1 MRAPGRSASIE
12 RRYEVKATDAV
23 VGLTPLH
30 EAQRVV
36 LESTPVLG
44 LEKVSILDALG
55 RTLGE
60 DIMAERDN
68 PPWDNSAMD
77 GFAVRWEDI
86 KQEHP
91 VQKPVTLAV
100 IEDVP
105 AGRMPSKT
113 VGAGEAIRIMTG
125 APIPQGA
132 DTVLKVDDTEP
143 SADSVRVFKPE
154 PRGANIR
161 PRGEDV
167 RKGDCIIAK
176 GTTIRPGEAGMLAIL
191 AKSLVFVHQRPRVAI
206 LSTGDELADLDER
219 FSEEKI
225 INSNSYGIA
234 AAVQEAGGIPLLLG
248 IARDTPAALEE
259 KIVHGLNADIL
270 VLSGGVSMG
279 DYDFTRAVFR
289 AIGAEMNFWKLA
301 IRPGQPL
308 AFGKIRGKLAF
319 GLPGNPVSSMVTFE
333 QLVRPAMLKMGG
345 HRDCGRPVVEA
356 VFQEKFSKRPDRR
369 HFLRGI
375 LTREDGV
382 FKVRTT
388 GDQGSGILTSMV
400 KANCL
405 IDVAAEVERLNPG
418 DLVTVQLLTGEAWRS
433 HADVARTSGHR
444 LSCC

>member
-1 MRAPGRSASIE
+1 MQ
-12 RRYEVKATDAV
+12 
-23 VGLTPLH
+23 GLTPLH
-30 EAQRVV
+30 EAQKIV
-36 LESTPVLG
+36 LDATTPLG
-44 LEKVSILDALG
+44 LEKIPILDTLS
-55 RTLGE
+55 RVLGE
-60 DIMAERDN
+60 DVVAERDN

-91 VQKPVTLAV
+91 IQKPVTLTI

-105 AGRMPSKT
+105 AGKMPSRT
-113 VGAGEAIRIMTG
+113 VGPGQAIRIMTG
-125 APIPQGA
+125 APVPKGA
-132 DTVLKVDDTEP
+132 DTVLKVEDTEP
-143 SADSVRVFKPE
+143 TSDTVRVFKPE
-154 PRGANIR
+154 QKGSNIR
-161 PRGEDV
+161 PQGEDV
-167 RKGDCIIAK
+167 KKGDCIIAK
-176 GTTIRPGEAGMLAIL
+176 GTQIRPGEAGMLAIL
-191 AKSLVFVHQRPRVAI
+191 AKSFVLVYQRPRVAI

-234 AAVQEAGGIPLLLG
+234 AAVQDAGGVPILLG
-248 IARDTPAALEE
+248 IARDNPTALKE
-259 KIVHGLNADIL
+259 KISHGLNADIV

-279 DYDFTRAVFR
+279 DYDFTKAVFKDL
-289 AIGAEMNFWKLA
+289 GAEMNFWKLA

-308 AFGKIRGKLAF
+308 AFGKIQGKLAF

-345 HRDCGRPVVEA
+345 HRSYGRPVVQA
-356 VFQEKFSKRPDRR
+356 VFHEKFSKKPDRR

-375 LTREDGV
+375 LTREEGV
-382 FKVRTT
+382 FTVRTT

-405 IDVAAEVERLNPG
+405 IDVPEEIERLNPG
-418 DLVTVQLLTGEAWRS
+418 DQVTVQLLSGQAWTS
-433 HADVARTSGHR
+433 HAEHQPAASHR

>member
-1 MRAPGRSASIE
+1 
-12 RRYEVKATDAV
+12 VKAADAMT
-23 VGLTPLH
+23 GLTQLYD
-30 EAQRVV
+30 AQKVV
-36 LESTPVLG
+36 LDAAPLLG

-55 RTLGE
+55 RVLGE
-60 DIMAERDN
+60 AIVAERDN

-86 KQEHP
+86 KQEHAI
-91 VQKPVTLAV
+91 QKPVTLSV

-105 AGRMPSKT
+105 AGTMPSKA
-113 VGAGEAIRIMTG
+113 VGPGQAIRIMTG
-125 APIPQGA
+125 APIPRGA
-132 DTVLKVDDTEP
+132 DTVLKVEDTEQAP
-143 SADSVRVFKPE
+143 DLVRVFKAE
-154 PRGANIR
+154 PKGANMR
-161 PRGEDV
+161 PQGEDV
-167 RKGDCIIAK
+167 KKGECIIAK
-176 GTTIRPGEAGMLAIL
+176 GTRLRPSEVGMLAIL
-191 AKSLVFVHQRPRVAI
+191 AKSFVFVHQRPRVAI

-234 AAVQEAGGIPLLLG
+234 AAVQEAGGIPFLLG
-248 IARDTPAALEE
+248 IARDTPAALKE
-259 KIVHGLNADIL
+259 KISQGLNADVL

-279 DYDFTRAVFR
+279 DYDFTKAVFR
-289 AIGAEMNFWKLA
+289 ELGAEMNFWKLA

-308 AFGKIRGKLAF
+308 AFGKIQGKLAF

-333 QLVRPAMLKMGG
+333 QLVRPALLKMSG
-345 HRDCGRPVVEA
+345 CWSYGRPVVQA
-356 VFQEKFSKRPDRR
+356 QFQERFSKRGDRR

-382 FKVRTT
+382 LKVRTT

-405 IDVAAEVERLNPG
+405 IDVPVEVERLNPG
-418 DLVTVQLLTGEAWRS
+418 DDVTVQLLSGEAWPAKTE
-433 HADVARTSGHR
+433 HGHTEAHR

>member
-1 MRAPGRSASIE
+1 MQ
-12 RRYEVKATDAV
+12 
-23 VGLTPLH
+23 GLTSLH
-30 EAQRVV
+30 EAQKIV
-36 LESTPVLG
+36 LDATTPLG
-44 LEKVSILDALG
+44 LEKIPILDALS
-55 RTLGE
+55 RVLGE
-60 DIMAERDN
+60 DVVAERDN

-86 KQEHP
+86 KQDHP
-91 VQKPVTLAV
+91 IQKPVTLTI

-105 AGRMPSKT
+105 AGKMPTRT
-113 VGAGEAIRIMTG
+113 VGPGQAIRIMTG
-125 APIPQGA
+125 APVPKGA
-132 DTVLKVDDTEP
+132 DTVLKVEDTE
-143 SADSVRVFKPE
+143 STADTVRVFKPE
-154 PRGANIR
+154 QKGANIR
-161 PRGEDV
+161 PQGEDAK
-167 RKGDCIIAK
+167 KGDCIIAK
-176 GTTIRPGEAGMLAIL
+176 GTQIRPGEAGMLAIL
-191 AKSLVFVHQRPRVAI
+191 AKSFVVVYQRPRVAI

-234 AAVQEAGGIPLLLG
+234 AAVQDAGGVPILLG
-248 IARDTPAALEE
+248 IAKDNPTVLKE
-259 KIVHGLNADIL
+259 KISHGLNADIL

-279 DYDFTRAVFR
+279 EYDFTKAVFNDL
-289 AIGAEMNFWKLA
+289 GAEMNFWKLA

-308 AFGKIRGKLAF
+308 AFGKIQGKLAF

-345 HRDCGRPVVEA
+345 HRSYGRPVVQA
-356 VFQEKFSKRPDRR
+356 VFQEKFSKKPDRR

-375 LTREDGV
+375 LTREEGV

-405 IDVAAEVERLNPG
+405 IDVPEEVERLNPG
-418 DLVTVQLLTGEAWRS
+418 DHVTVQLLSGQAWTS
-433 HADVARTSGHR
+433 HAEHQPAASHR